1 MISNI
6 SEEANASPD
15 KVLCNKQQQEYAKT
29 SEFFGGLSSMIDKI
43 SK

>member
-15 KVLCNKQQQEYAKT
+15 KEINEAQKPTASV
-29 SEFFGGLSSMIDKI
+29 SEFLGFEALVDQATN
-43 SK
+43 